1 MLILFVGAM
10 ARRLISPLLLRIAAD
25 YAITFDVAASVFI
38 TGSIGVISGLLTSG
52 FVSRLITHRWTLVG
66 SGGLG
71 ALATFGLALAPTFAL
86 FHVAF
91 YFLGV
96 ASGFYPGSGLASVQ
110 AVASPEHRG
119 KALGLHELGPN
130 LTFIVAPLLV
140 ALLGPRIGWRGIMH
154 VVAATALGGTVVFAL
169 FGRASRERGE
179 PPHRENLK
187 MCARNRGFWVL
198 TAVLTLVIAAAVG
211 VYSVL
216 PTFLSTVHEMS
227 EARANTIVG
236 AGRILAFL
244 TMVTVGTLMDRFG
257 FTRVALVILIAGG
270 AVTVL
275 VGLTTGTLLYVVVVL
290 QPAIVGAY
298 LPISW
303 AALSD
308 VVPSHA
314 RPLSISLAIALSNLI
329 AAGAAP
335 QIMAAAGAAGYF
347 GPAFV
352 VLGSLVIA
360 GSSVLTLLPRKTA

>member
-1 MLILFVGAM
+1 MF
-10 ARRLISPLLLRIAAD
+10 
-25 YAITFDVAASVFI
+25 
-38 TGSIGVISGLLTSG
+38 
-52 FVSRLITHRWTLVG
+52 
-66 SGGLG
+66 
-71 ALATFGLALAPTFAL
+71 
-86 FHVAF
+86 
-91 YFLGV
+91 
-96 ASGFYPGSGLASVQ
+96 
-110 AVASPEHRG
+110 
-119 KALGLHELGPN
+119 
-130 LTFIVAPLLV
+130 
-140 ALLGPRIGWRGIMH
+140 
-154 VVAATALGGTVVFAL
+154 
-169 FGRASRERGE
+169 
-179 PPHRENLK
+179 
-187 MCARNRGFWVL
+187 ARNRGFWVL

-335 QIMAAAGAAGYF
+335 LIMAAAGAAGYF